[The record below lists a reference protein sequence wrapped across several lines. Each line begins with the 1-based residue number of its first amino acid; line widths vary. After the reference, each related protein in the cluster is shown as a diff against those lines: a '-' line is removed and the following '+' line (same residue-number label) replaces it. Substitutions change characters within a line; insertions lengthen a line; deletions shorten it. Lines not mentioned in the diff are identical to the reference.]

1 MSNCLSELTVSEGL
15 SFPVN
20 HQGMQEKKKGDLL
33 RILCIPHRPQ
43 TIFQIAMPST
53 SS

>member
-20 HQGMQEKKKGDLL
+20 HQGMQEKKKKE
-33 RILCIPHRPQ
+33 IY
-43 TIFQIAMPST
+43 
-53 SS
+53 